1 MRASGQAGK
10 QLWERGHV
18 DVRTVY
24 LDHAATTPVH
34 PKVLEEMMPYF
45 SVKFGNPSNLHDVG
59 REAKNAVE
67 EARARTAAFIGAKPE
82 EIYFTASGAESNN
95 FAVKGLAQANS
106 QKGKHLIVSQLEH
119 FSVLHP
125 VKTLEKAGFTVTY
138 LPTDQTGLVDP
149 DDVAKAI
156 TKDTILVSV
165 MHANN
170 EIGTIEPI
178 AEIAKITREK
188 GVLFHTDAVASAGWI
203 PVNVLDLGVDAL
215 SLSGHQFYGPKG
227 AAALFVRKGVRIKP
241 QIEGGIQ
248 EDGRRAGTENVPAI
262 VGLGKAAELAAAEGE
277 RRRDHTQVL
286 RDLLQKGLQERI
298 DHLVVNGHPTSRLP
312 HNLNVSMWYV
322 EGESMLLFLNM
333 EGISVSSG
341 SACTSRSLKASH
353 VLTCIGTDAAVANGT
368 LLMTLGTGTTAE
380 DVAYVTEKL
389 PPIVQRLREMSPLYE
404 DMIKQEKAR

>member
-1 MRASGQAGK
+1 MRK
-10 QLWERGHV
+10 
-18 DVRTVY
+18 VY

-34 PKVLEEMMPYF
+34 PKVLEAMLPYF
-45 SVKFGNPSNLHDVG
+45 SASFGNPSNLHDVG
-59 REAKNAVE
+59 RDAKNAIE
-67 EARARTAAFIGAKPE
+67 DARVKTAALVNAKPE

-106 QKGKHLIVSQLEH
+106 QKGKHIIVSQIEH

-125 VKTLEKAGFTVTY
+125 VKTLEKSGFTVTY
-138 LPTDQTGLVDP
+138 LETDKTGLVDP

-156 TKDTILVSV
+156 TKETVLVSI

-170 EIGTIEPI
+170 EVGTIQQIEDI
-178 AEIAKITREK
+178 GRITKEK

-203 PVNVLDLGVDAL
+203 PVDVKALGVDAL

-227 AAALFVRKGVRIKP
+227 AAALFIRKGVRIKP
-241 QIEGGIQ
+241 LIEGGIQ

-262 VGLGKAAELAAAEGE
+262 VGLGRAAELAATEIP
-277 RRRDHTQVL
+277 RRMEYVASL
-286 RDLLQKGLQERI
+286 RDRLQKGLIEKI
-298 DHLVVNGHPTSRLP
+298 DHLVINGHPTRRLP

-333 EGISVSSG
+333 EGVSVSSG

-368 LLMTLGTGTTAE
+368 LLLSLGMGNTAE
-380 DVAYVTEKL
+380 DIDYVIEKL

-404 DMIKQEKAR
+404 DMIKQEKVR